1 MKHNVFPNTNYI
13 PPPWLRN
20 SHLQTVLASLR
31 VRNIRKRTMLNISK
45 TIIVEAGDGVRLLG
59 YQAKQ
64 DSRSSKG
71 QIIFLHGWEGST
83 ESAYI
88 VSAAHYFF
96 HRGFDVFRLNLR
108 DHGESHHLNEGLFHG
123 ALLDE
128 TFAAVK
134 NIAHMLPGLPC
145 YLVGYSLGGNF
156 ALRIA
161 AKHDRTQF
169 PFLKQVFAV
178 SPVLDPYK
186 STAALDRNCSL
197 YRHYFLHKWKRSL
210 RRKQALFQDKY
221 DFSRLLNM
229 KSCLAM
235 TEIMVADHTGFAD
248 LHDYFGRYTLHRNW
262 FENLSLPVTVIV
274 AADDPLID
282 LMDFIK
288 LERCPQLT
296 LKIERYGGHCGFFS
310 DWALR
315 CWAEEEIGR
324 RLSKESPG

>member
-1 MKHNVFPNTNYI
+1 
-13 PPPWLRN
+13 
-20 SHLQTVLASLR
+20 
-31 VRNIRKRTMLNISK
+31 MLDIS
-45 TIIVEAGDGVRLLG
+45 TEIIVEGGAGVRLLG
-59 YQAKQ
+59 YRAQQ
-64 DSRSSKG
+64 DSRSPRG
-71 QIIFLHGWEGST
+71 LIIFLHGWEGSA

-123 ALLDE
+123 ALLEE
-128 TFAAVK
+128 TFAAVQ
-134 NIAHMLPGLPC
+134 NIAHMLPALPC

-161 AKHDRTQF
+161 AKHDQTHI

-186 STAALDRNCSL
+186 STAALDQNCSP

-210 RRKQALFQDKY
+210 RKKQALFKDKY

-235 TEIMVADHTGFAD
+235 TEMMVAEHTEYAD
-248 LHDYFGRYTLHRNW
+248 LHDYFGRYTLNGNC
-262 FENLSLPVTVIV
+262 FQNLSLPVTVIV

-288 LERCPQLT
+288 LERCPRLT
-296 LKIERYGGHCGFFS
+296 LTIERYGGHCGFFA
-310 DWALR
+310 DWTLR

-324 RLSKESPG
+324 RISKQNPG

>member
-1 MKHNVFPNTNYI
+1 MKHDVFPKTNYI
-13 PPPWLRN
+13 PPPWLKN
-20 SHLQTVLASLR
+20 PHVQTILASLR
-31 VRNIRKRTMLNISK
+31 VRNIRKRSMLDIS
-45 TIIVEAGDGVRLLG
+45 TEIIVAGGAGVRLLG
-59 YQAKQ
+59 YRAQQ
-64 DSRSSKG
+64 DSRSPRG
-71 QIIFLHGWEGST
+71 LIIFLHGWEGSA

-123 ALLDE
+123 ALLEE
-128 TFAAVK
+128 TFAAVQ
-134 NIAHMLPGLPC
+134 NIAHMLPALPC

-161 AKHDRTQF
+161 AKHDQTQL

-186 STAALDRNCSL
+186 STAALDQNCSP

-210 RRKQALFQDKY
+210 RKKQALFKDKY

-235 TEIMVADHTGFAD
+235 TEMMVAEHTEYAD
-248 LHDYFGRYTLHRNW
+248 LHDYFGRYTLNGNC
-262 FENLSLPVTVIV
+262 FQNLSLPVTVIV

-288 LERCPQLT
+288 LERCPRLT
-296 LKIERYGGHCGFFS
+296 LTIERYGGHCGFFA
-310 DWALR
+310 DWTLR

-324 RLSKESPG
+324 RISKQNPG